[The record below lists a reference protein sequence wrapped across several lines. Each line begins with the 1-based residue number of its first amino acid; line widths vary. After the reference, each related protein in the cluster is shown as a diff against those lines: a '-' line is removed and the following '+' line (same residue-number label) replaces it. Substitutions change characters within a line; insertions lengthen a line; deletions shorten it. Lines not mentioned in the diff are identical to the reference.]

1 MSADQ
6 AEPSSKSI
14 ALTPPEPVAVVPV
27 QQADELVP
35 LSGEDV
41 ARLDAQ
47 VGEFTREVL
56 SLDVK
61 GPDFQERV
69 TRIAKLGN
77 DEIARSANVSNRML
91 QRPVSALKNGSVEG
105 SKVGEGLTELRTTV
119 ERLDPRRQGDLF
131 SPSKFLGIIPFGNK
145 IKTYFQSFESAQS
158 HLNAVVEALYHGKDE
173 LLQDNASI
181 EQERAEMWKLMGKLT
196 QFISLGKKLDAEI
209 SAHLDDLDRTDPAR
223 AKLLRE
229 EVLFSTRQKVTDLL
243 TQMAVNAQGYLA
255 LDMIRKNNLEL
266 IKGIDRATTTTV
278 SALRTAVIVAQALTN
293 QRLAL
298 DQIKALRDTTGSLIE
313 STGQMLRQNSGE
325 IMAQA
330 SDPTTDIKKI
340 ESAFDNIYATVD
352 MVSEYRVRALD
363 NMKTTVDALSTQVEK
378 AQAYLG
384 RDERV
389 KDAVTSLPPATN
401 G

>member
-6 AEPSSKSI
+6 AESSSKSL
-14 ALTPPEPVAVVPV
+14 ALTPPEPVAVVQA

-47 VGEFTREVL
+47 VGEFVGEVL

-69 TRIAKLGN
+69 TRIVKLGN

-91 QRPVSALKNGSVEG
+91 QRPVSALKNGSLEG
-105 SKVGEGLTELRTTV
+105 SQVGKGLAELRTTV

-131 SPSKFLGIIPFGNK
+131 SPSKLLGIIPFGNK

-181 EQERAEMWKLMGKLT
+181 EQERAEMWKLMVKLT
-196 QFISLGKKLDAEI
+196 QFIALGKKLDAEI
-209 SAHLDDLDRTDPAR
+209 STHLDDLDRTDPAR

-255 LDMIRKNNLEL
+255 LDMVRKNNLEL

-293 QRLAL
+293 QRLTL
-298 DQIKALRDTTGSLIE
+298 NQIKALRDTTGSLIE
-313 STGQMLRQNSGE
+313 STGQMLRQNSAE

-340 ESAFDNIYATVD
+340 ESAFDNIYATVE

-378 AQAYLG
+378 AQTYLN

-389 KDAVTSLPPATN
+389 RDALTSAPHATD

>member
-363 NMKTTVDALSTQVEK
+363 NMKTTVDALSAQVEK